1 MATEFEVDQI
11 YRNVLNRPFNDGAE
25 VLQTYSNMTPE
36 EITEF
41 VTTSP
46 EGQFAAQF
54 NTELGRPIRSEGR
67 SYYMDQLVNENVPIG
82 DLLAYIANSPEAL
95 AYDNLMAQEQ
105 MATDTLEQQADQQA
119 QIDAGFSPFQFS
131 APDVTEILN
140 PNTPTVNMQI
150 TGGSQLLPTPTNL
163 GFYGVNPTTGLSEL
177 LPQMVKSSEMYN
189 PMFKSGV
196 GGFTDVLP
204 YQFDFGIPAMSA
216 EVPFFGQGGADSYID
231 VGEALDIAQ
240 KEAEANKPV
249 GANAYLTNLGIG

>member
-67 SYYMDQLVNENVPIG
+67 SYYMDQLVNQNVPIG
-82 DLLAYIANSPEAL
+82 DLLNYIANSPEAL

-105 MATDTLEQQADQQA
+105 MTTDTLQEQADQQA
-119 QIDAGFSPFQFS
+119 QIDAGFSPFEFS
-131 APDVTEILN
+131 APNVTEVIN

-150 TGGSQLLPTPTNL
+150 TGGSQILPTPTNL

-177 LPQMVKSSEMYN
+177 LPQMVKGNEMYN
-189 PMFKSGV
+189 PMFKAGV

-204 YQFDFGIPAMSA
+204 YQFDFGIPAVNA
-216 EVPFFGQGGADSYID
+216 NVPFFDIGGGANF
-231 VGEALDIAQ
+231 LDA
-240 KEAEANKPV
+240 KEAKAIADAEAQATYEANNPRFSV
-249 GANAYLTNLGIG
+249 THG